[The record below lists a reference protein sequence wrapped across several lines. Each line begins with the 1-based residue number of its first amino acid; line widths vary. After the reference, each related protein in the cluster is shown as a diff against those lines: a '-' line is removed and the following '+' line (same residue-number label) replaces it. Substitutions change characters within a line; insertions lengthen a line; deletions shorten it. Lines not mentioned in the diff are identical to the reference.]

1 MKAGASLQ
9 QKNSNWQTEL
19 LERMKQAEKQEA
31 AVGFPRGKDGLG
43 NPHYEN
49 GASILQV
56 AIWNNF
62 GTTLGEFNHI
72 PSRPFMKMA
81 TKQIQEAISPIMQ
94 VVIAKIN
101 AGKTDGKK
109 ELEIL
114 AIQAQGI
121 IQTTITD
128 GGFVPNAPSTIAAKK
143 GSKQPLIDSGD
154 MRKAV
159 TYVIRDKE

>member
-1 MKAGASLQ
+1 MKPGASLQ
-9 QKNSNWQTEL
+9 QKNSNWQDEL
-19 LERMKQAEKQEA
+19 LERIRKAEKQEA

-62 GTTLGEFNHI
+62 GTTRGEFNHI

-81 TKQIQEAISPIMQ
+81 TKQIQEVSAPIIQ
-94 VVIAKIN
+94 AVIAKIN

-121 IQTTITD
+121 IQTVITD
-128 GGFVPNAPSTIAAKK
+128 GGFAKNADSTIAAKE
-143 GSKQPLIDSGD
+143 SEQPLIDSGD
-154 MRKAV
+154 MWQAV
-159 TYVIRDKE
+159 TYVLRDK

>member
-1 MKAGASLQ
+1 MNPGASLQ
-9 QKNSNWQTEL
+9 QKSKNWQDEL
-19 LERMKQAEKQEA
+19 LERIRKAEKQEA

-62 GTTLGEFNHI
+62 GTYRT

-81 TKQIQEAISPIMQ
+81 TKQIQEVSAPIIQ
-94 VVIAKIN
+94 ALIAKIN

-121 IQTTITD
+121 IQTVITD
-128 GGFVPNAPSTIAAKK
+128 GGFIANAPSTIEAKN
-143 GSKQPLIDSGD
+143 SEQPLINSGD

-159 TYVIRDKE
+159 TYVLRDK

>member
-1 MKAGASLQ
+1 MNAGAKLL

-19 LERMKQAEKQEA
+19 LERIRKAEKQVA
-31 AVGFPRGKDGLG
+31 AVGFPRGKAGLG

-62 GTTLGEFNHI
+62 GTSKI

-81 TKQIQEAISPIMQ
+81 TKQIQAVSSPIIQ
-94 VVIAKIN
+94 AVIAKIN

-128 GGFVPNAPSTIAAKK
+128 GGFAPNAPSTIAAKK
-143 GSKQPLIDSGD
+143 GSEQPLIDSGD